1 MADEFNS
8 EKVQGAAADG
18 AAVAGNPVLVAG
30 SDGAN
35 AQNLLTDASGRIE
48 VNAINAALP
57 AGTNNIGDVDIVTG
71 PTGASALEQQG
82 NAADGAA
89 AVGNPLQVA
98 GKDGSNNIQALST
111 DTSGNLNVNVGTPT
125 NPSIDHVTSPNLA
138 PAATVDLDG
147 TDLGGTTQQLAQ
159 ISLWSSIPWKA
170 TISSVIDGTPTTQDI
185 VGGQAGEPLL
195 WTPPNK
201 AYFNVAF
208 AANAGFDGWRV
219 TFLNRN
225 DANGQNGDVYATFY
239 RED

>member
-1 MADEFNS
+1 MADVFNS
-8 EKVQGAAADG
+8 QKVQGAAADG
-18 AAVAGNPVLVAG
+18 AAAADFPVLMAG

-35 AQNLLTDASGRIE
+35 AQTLLTDASGRQEI
-48 VNAINAALP
+48 NAINAALP

-82 NAADGAA
+82 TAADGVA
-89 AVGNPLQVA
+89 AVGNPVQIA
-98 GKDGSNNIQALST
+98 GKDGSGNIQTIST
-111 DTSGNLNVNVGTPT
+111 DTSGNQNVNVGTPT
-125 NPSIDHVTSPNLA
+125 NPSIDHVTSASLA
-138 PAATVDLDG
+138 PAATVNLDG

-170 TISSVIDGTPTTQDI
+170 IISSVIDGTPTTQDI
-185 VGGQAGEPLL
+185 VGGQAGEALL
-195 WTPPNK
+195 WTPANK
-201 AYFNVAF
+201 AYFNVTF

-225 DANGQNGDVYATFY
+225 EAGQSGDVYATFY